1 MSTMPTGGGVRESG
15 QFRLFPR
22 PRVSPRSV
30 DVHAISIP
38 AGEFTG
44 DFYFSHRA
52 GELLWLVV
60 GDVAGKGLHA
70 SVVMAMIQEELEHR
84 ITACATSGCDPA
96 TTMQRLDTFLRP
108 LLPDNRFASMVIA
121 QLHDDGTLRIANAG
135 HPPPLIA
142 RGDGS
147 IQQVGSTGPIA
158 GLLPSPQWHSVTMH
172 LGRGESVL
180 LYSDG
185 VVEANDGSDEYG
197 LTRLAREFASVAK
210 SSARVIASSVSE
222 AVRQHAASR
231 GDDVTVLAAKR

>member
-1 MSTMPTGGGVRESG
+1 MSTMPAGSGVREHE
-15 QFRLFPR
+15 QYRLFPR
-22 PRVSPRSV
+22 PRPSPRSV

-44 DFYFSHRA
+44 DFYFTHRS
-52 GELLWLVV
+52 GDLLWLAV

-84 ITACATSGCDPA
+84 ITSCATSRCDPA

-108 LLPDNRFASMVIA
+108 LLPSNRFATVVIA

-142 RGDGS
+142 RADGS
-147 IQQVGSTGPIA
+147 IQEVGSTGPVA
-158 GLLPSPQWHSVTMH
+158 GILPSPNFRSVTMH

-185 VVEANDGSDEYG
+185 VVEAHDGVDEFG
-197 LTRLAREFASVAK
+197 VERLTKEFASVAK
-210 SSARVIASSVSE
+210 SSARVIADSVAD
-222 AVRQHAASR
+222 AVRRHRS
-231 GDDVTVLAAKR
+231 DDITILAAKR